1 MSMKKGTELR
11 ASRKKPAPAKL
22 PERAMCASDFIWNE
36 TCLEELIIVLFVFVL
51 NPVFAVFRV

>member
-1 MSMKKGTELR
+1 MSMKKGAELR

-22 PERAMCASDFIWNE
+22 PEREMCLSDSSWIGFR
-36 TCLEELIIVLFVFVL
+36 LEALIIVLFVFVL